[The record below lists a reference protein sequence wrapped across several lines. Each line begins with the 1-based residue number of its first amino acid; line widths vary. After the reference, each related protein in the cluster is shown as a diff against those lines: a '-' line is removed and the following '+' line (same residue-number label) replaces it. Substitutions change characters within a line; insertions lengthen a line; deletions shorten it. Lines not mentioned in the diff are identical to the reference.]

1 MLRRSAIICI
11 RVVAAIVA
19 AFGIYYFCVV
29 PYRGNLLL
37 VGVGLRTANAEKA
50 NPIRTINL
58 AHENLRDLD
67 VAKRGC
73 RLDPNWYLLYG
84 TNCELLGRWTEA
96 ADTYTRALRIDDRPE
111 IYVNRGMVMLHLGR
125 VSEAEADLT
134 RAARFD
140 PTVINDLDGDL
151 RARVVAAAGIH

>member
-1 MLRRSAIICI
+1 MLRRSAIVLI
-11 RVVAAIVA
+11 RVIGTIAA
-19 AFGIYYFCVV
+19 AFGINYFCVV

-37 VGVGLRTANAEKA
+37 VGVGLRTASAEKA

-58 AHENLRDLD
+58 AHENLRDLGI
-67 VAKRGC
+67 AERGC

-111 IYVNRGMVMLHLGR
+111 
-125 VSEAEADLT
+125 
-134 RAARFD
+134 
-140 PTVINDLDGDL
+140 
-151 RARVVAAAGIH
+151 